1 LGYYDHV
8 NNYVYFGGSMNV
20 YEKALDIYNK
30 GIFLKL
36 EGSFGRSFVNNFL
49 DSGII
54 KTLDEAGNEVVDG
67 YGRTIQLKKA
77 VIDNDRIYELWVDN
91 PEFMEEI
98 EGGKDE

>member
-1 LGYYDHV
+1 
-8 NNYVYFGGSMNV
+8 MNV

-77 VIDNDRIYELWVDN
+77 VIDNKRIDELWLDN

-98 EGGKDE
+98 EGAEDD

>member
-1 LGYYDHV
+1 
-8 NNYVYFGGSMNV
+8 MNV
-20 YEKALDIYNK
+20 YKKALDFYNN
-30 GIFLKL
+30 GTFLQL
-36 EGSFGRSFVNNFL
+36 EGSVGRSFVNNFL

-77 VIDNDRIYELWVDN
+77 VIDNDRIDELWLDN
-91 PEFMEEI
+91 PEFMEQI